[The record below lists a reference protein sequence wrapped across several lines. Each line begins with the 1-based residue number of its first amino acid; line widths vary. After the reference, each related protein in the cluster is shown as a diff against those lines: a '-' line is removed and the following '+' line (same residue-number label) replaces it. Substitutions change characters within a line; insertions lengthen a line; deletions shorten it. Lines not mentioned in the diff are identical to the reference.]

1 MTGVPAGGTVRDRA
15 GRASH
20 RAGRL
25 LWGLAIRVVRKPWP
39 RWTRRP
45 IVPAAA
51 LLLAAVVS
59 LMQGQPSPVEPPV
72 GVSIPADDAPPPAT
86 VGQLMV
92 VYGGGVYR
100 VNPVN
105 RLALPVPM
113 PRGVRVLKMLPAYR
127 AHVAQVRM
135 PSGRLVAYALPDS
148 GGLVRL
154 GNAAMLAPDTSN
166 RTVWLAA
173 QGHVRQVGLDGR
185 AIGPVMVLPPSYHL
199 VVGIRGEVLAASTG
213 LDARTLLLP
222 DLGRR
227 RRVLA
232 EGEALDAANH
242 VVLLR
247 RRNQLLTF
255 NLLTRVVTVLPQ
267 LSAVQVTGPGTLVED
282 GAAFAVVGTVGEHQ
296 RLVVGP
302 IAPRTGSELQVVG
315 LDGGLPL
322 PYPPAARWTG
332 SGSVL
337 AVRPDGR
344 VVFYQPGQRR
354 ATVLDLGLPAVTAVA
369 SG

>member
-1 MTGVPAGGTVRDRA
+1 MDGVDNGGVAGGDGARRSLR
-15 GRASH
+15 GRA
-20 RAGRL
+20 AGVLRK
-25 LWGLAIRVVRKPWP
+25 GAVAVVRRPWP
-39 RWTRRP
+39 RWMRRP

-51 LLLAAVVS
+51 LLLGAAVS
-59 LMQGQPSPVEPPV
+59 LVQGQPSPVDPPV

-92 VYGGGVYR
+92 VYDGAVFR

-105 RLALPVPM
+105 RRALQVDM
-113 PRGVRVLKMLPAYR
+113 PAGARALKMLPAYR
-127 AHVAQVRM
+127 AHVVQVRM
-135 PSGRLVAYALPDS
+135 RSGRLVAYALPDT

-154 GNAAMLAPDTSN
+154 GDASSVAPDVGN
-166 RTVWLAA
+166 RTVWLSG
-173 QGHVRQVGLDGR
+173 QGRARQVRLDGSQVGAPI
-185 AIGPVMVLPPSYHL
+185 AIPIGYHAVSGLRGEL
-199 VVGIRGEVLAASTG
+199 VVAGTG
-213 LDARTLLLP
+213 PNARTLLLP
-222 DLGRR
+222 DKRK
-227 RRVLA
+227 RVLA
-232 EGEALDAANH
+232 EGEALDVAGST
-242 VVLLR
+242 VLLR

-255 NLLTRVVTVLPQ
+255 DVHTRVVTLLPQ
-267 LSAVQVTGPGTLVED
+267 LSAVTITGPGTLMEN

-296 RLVVGP
+296 RLEVGP
-302 IAPRTGSELQVVG
+302 IAPRSGSELQLVG

-332 SGSVL
+332 YGSVL

-354 ATVLDLGLPAVTAVA
+354 ATVLDLGLPAVVAVA